1 MRHRAGVRPQAWRI
15 IAGLAALALVCAAVI
30 YSFNRNSAEQRQIQA
45 AEQLATQQ
53 AEPPTPPAVTPSP
66 TVTPRGQS
74 STSPPAPES
83 VPPTTAGSALEPVD
97 VSPALP
103 ITKFTWPA
111 VGLSVDVVPMDWR
124 ADQTINPPL
133 DANGFDPVA
142 HWLKGSGESA
152 AARPVILAAHTC
164 IVGNE
169 LCNDVTFPFNKL
181 SHDGWAVGQPAS
193 LVDATGQTINYTL
206 VDRKLVD
213 KSKAFSFAND
223 RCLLVAFTCNRK
235 NPDAEI
241 TLVTFRRAGCGT

>member
-1 MRHRAGVRPQAWRI
+1 MRHRARVRPQAWRI
-15 IAGLAALALVCAAVI
+15 AAGLAALALVCAAMI
-30 YSFNRNSAEQRQIQA
+30 YSFNRHSAEQRQIQA

-53 AEPPTPPAVTPSP
+53 AESSVLPTVEPSP
-66 TVTPRGQS
+66 TATP
-74 STSPPAPES
+74 TEAP
-83 VPPTTAGSALEPVD
+83 SALEPAPPMAEPVSEPVD
-97 VSPALP
+97 VAPVLP
-103 ITKFTWPA
+103 VTKFTWPA

-142 HWLKGSGESA
+142 HWLKGSGESK
-152 AARPVILAAHTC
+152 AARPIILAAHTC

-206 VDRKLVD
+206 VDRRIVD
-213 KSKAFSFAND
+213 KAKAFEFAND
-223 RCLLVAFTCNRK
+223 RCLLAVFTCNLADPQGK
-235 NPDAEI
+235 I
-241 TLVTFRRAGCGT
+241 TLVTYKRNGCGA